1 MKKFL
6 LALSFALVAAAAAR
20 AQVLRANIES
30 STVPMGEAFNL
41 NLSYDGKDGANLQPD
56 LSVLQKDFSIYS
68 TSSSSQISYV
78 NGQSSEQRDWDIG
91 LLPKR
96 EGEVEIPAI
105 SVGKYKTQPLKLKV
119 LPAGS
124 AVAAQP
130 QSGNVQNDN
139 QLAETVKFG
148 VDLAVDLKQP
158 YLQQEINAVL
168 TIDDKVGLQLTD
180 EPQFVNAENWVIKQ
194 LKKPELIQQNGERKF
209 KFYYAM
215 FPQTSGKQTIPAAKI
230 SGFYMGFDKK
240 LGHPLL
246 EQGVNSLFQLM
257 SVDFDEMFG
266 TQKPVE
272 LYTKPIE
279 IDVLPKP
286 ENYAANWWLPADGVK
301 IKAIWNEKKPLF
313 KVGETVARQVILLAA
328 GTAETQLPEFDFTDS
343 ASFKVYPENPQLES
357 QMYDNKLIAQSITR
371 VVYIPQQ
378 GGEQVLPEIRVPWFN
393 VKTKKMEEAI
403 VPAEK
408 IFVEGV
414 AAAEQPAENA
424 KQPDNPLIEAE
435 QLAKPVK
442 NEGAA
447 ETTAAVSPLMLST
460 GLVAAFLAG
469 LLFSLLLMR
478 RPQKNNEKKCQTVG
492 NMFAVLHKN
501 LAAKDYRALR
511 DNLILWGN
519 EIYKKSN
526 INNLQ
531 DLAVAVGDKNFAEQ
545 MQKINNILYGGEK
558 TDIDAALILDTVKS
572 CKHNQSKA
580 AENEPLPKLY
590 K

>member
-279 IDVLPKP
+279 IDVFPKP
-286 ENYAANWWLPADGVK
+286 ENYAANWWLPADSVK

-357 QMYDNKLIAQSITR
+357 QVYDNKLIAQSITR

-424 KQPDNPLIEAE
+424 KQPDNPLIEEIRNLIDYNGFIEWAQYVENYYGTPRKFVEDEMAKGHDVILEIEVQGAMNVRE
-435 QLAKPVK
+435 QYPDAILIFITAPSAKGLRERLAGRGTESEEVIDKRMQRAVEESEDMQQYDYIVVNDDLDTCVHSVHSIIVGRKCLRENNLEFIEEIK
-442 NEGAA
+442 NE
-447 ETTAAVSPLMLST
+447 L
-460 GLVAAFLAG
+460 
-469 LLFSLLLMR
+469 
-478 RPQKNNEKKCQTVG
+478 K
-492 NMFAVLHKN
+492 
-501 LAAKDYRALR
+501 AL
-511 DNLILWGN
+511 
-519 EIYKKSN
+519 
-526 INNLQ
+526 
-531 DLAVAVGDKNFAEQ
+531 
-545 MQKINNILYGGEK
+545 
-558 TDIDAALILDTVKS
+558 
-572 CKHNQSKA
+572 
-580 AENEPLPKLY
+580 
-590 K
+590 